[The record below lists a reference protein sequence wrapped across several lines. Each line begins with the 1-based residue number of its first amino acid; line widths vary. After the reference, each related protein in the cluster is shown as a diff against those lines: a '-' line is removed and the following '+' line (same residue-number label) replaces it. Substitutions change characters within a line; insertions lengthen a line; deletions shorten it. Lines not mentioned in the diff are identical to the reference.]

1 MDSDLAP
8 RWRLALA
15 AALLIGAGWIARG
28 ADEAWVW
35 ACAVA
40 ALIGGATLA
49 WRAARA
55 HTTPAA
61 PLEAPLPSSPDTAR
75 TDRLD
80 TWLEFAPVA
89 LFTLDTPNA
98 DGAPHPLNTAARRLL
113 APGRIVDRDGFGQQL
128 VALAADRRTVLAID
142 TEHGTERALA
152 NAVDLTLD
160 GRPQRLVAVSPV
172 ENELEAEAMQA
183 WQKLVHVL
191 THEIMNSLTP
201 VASLAGIARKHL
213 DGETS
218 AGARSARE
226 ALDFLSQR
234 AQGLARFVE
243 AYRSLARLPDPEPR
257 PIDLG
262 TLLHDVVRVFEQS
275 PAARNITIE
284 MHLPPD
290 IPRLDLDEALLAQAL
305 INVLTNAAEACG
317 TAEGPH
323 RIGLS
328 VVRNYGEVEIRIGD
342 TGSGIADDLRDKI
355 FHAFVTTKATGT
367 GTGLNLARQIAL
379 AHGGDLVLL
388 EKSHPWNTVFG
399 FVFRI
404 SAKDA

>member
-1 MDSDLAP
+1 VAASMFVFDAAQRGLWANLILGAMAGIGCLLPLLRQTQDVAP
-8 RWRLALA
+8 EPPVSAIPA
-15 AALLIGAGWIARG
+15 AGDASMSAALEEVPIPLLAFRPDVGIR
-28 ADEAWVW
+28 
-35 ACAVA
+35 
-40 ALIGGATLA
+40 ALN
-49 WRAARA
+49 RAAR
-55 HTTPAA
+55 T
-61 PLEAPLPSSPDTAR
+61 LFR
-75 TDRLD
+75 TDDRLTD
-80 TWLEFAPVA
+80 PPAELIEAIERDDAGTGKVVR
-89 LFTLDTPNA
+89 LFDRAYAVGVSEVLTAGLVLRLISLA
-98 DGAPHPLNTAARRLL
+98 DVQSEVR
-113 APGRIVDRDGFGQQL
+113 V
-128 VALAADRRTVLAID
+128 
-142 TEHGTERALA
+142 
-152 NAVDLTLD
+152 
-160 GRPQRLVAVSPV
+160 
-172 ENELEAEAMQA
+172 AEATA
-183 WQKLVHVL
+183 LRDLLRVL
-191 THEIMNSLTP
+191 SHEIMNSLTP

-275 PAARNITIE
+275 PAALNIAIE
-284 MHLPPD
+284 MQLPPD

-323 RIGLS
+323 RIGLC

-342 TGSGIADDLRDKI
+342 TGSGIADDLREKI